1 MSSGQNPAPGRAPMV
16 LVVMG
21 VSGSG
26 KSTVAS
32 RLAERLGWDF
42 VDGDSFHTPEHVAK
56 MRAGHPLDDD
66 DRAPW
71 LAAIGA
77 WIDTQLQRR
86 ASGVVVCSALR
97 RAYRDVLVRGRA
109 GVRIVYLEGDRAVIE
124 GRLARRQ
131 GHFMPAGLLDT
142 QFAILEPPGP
152 EENAVAVGIDG
163 APEAIVATILARLGL
178 GEGAPQP

>member
-1 MSSGQNPAPGRAPMV
+1 MV

-77 WIDTQLQRR
+77 WIDTRLQQR
-86 ASGVVVCSALR
+86 APGVVVCSALR
-97 RAYRDVLVRGRA
+97 RAYRDVLVRGRGA
-109 GVRIVYLEGDRAVIE
+109 VRIVYLEGDRALIE

-152 EENAVAVGIDG
+152 EENAVAARIDA
-163 APEAIVATILARLGL
+163 APDAIVATIVARLGL
-178 GEGAPQP
+178 WEGAPQP

>member
-1 MSSGQNPAPGRAPMV
+1 MASGQNPVPGGTPIV

-32 RLAERLGWDF
+32 RLAEHLGWDF
-42 VDGDSFHTPEHVAK
+42 VDGDSFHSPEHVAK

-77 WIDTQLQRR
+77 WIDTQLQQRR
-86 ASGVVVCSALR
+86 PGVVVCSALR
-97 RAYRDVLVRGRA
+97 RAYRDVLVRGRTD
-109 GVRIVYLEGDRAVIE
+109 VRIVYLEGERALIE
-124 GRLARRQ
+124 ARLARRQ

-142 QFAILEPPGP
+142 QFAILEPPVPG
-152 EENAVAVGIDG
+152 EKALAVSIDA
-163 APEAIVATILARLGL
+163 APEAIVATIVARLGL
-178 GEGAPQP
+178 GEGAPQL

>member
-1 MSSGQNPAPGRAPMV
+1 MSSGQIPVPGGRPTV

-32 RLAERLGWDF
+32 RLAERLDWTF
-42 VDGDSFHTPEHVAK
+42 VDGDSFHSPEHVAK

-86 ASGVVVCSALR
+86 APGVVVCSALR

-109 GVRIVYLEGDRAVIE
+109 GVRIVYLEGDRALIE

-142 QFAILEPPGP
+142 QFAILEPPAA
-152 EENAVAVGIDG
+152 EENAVAVRIDA
-163 APEAIVATILARLGL
+163 APETIVATIVARLGL
-178 GEGAPQP
+178 EEGTPQP

>member
-1 MSSGQNPAPGRAPMV
+1 MSSGQIPASGGRPRV

-32 RLAERLGWDF
+32 RLAERLGWTF
-42 VDGDSFHTPEHVAK
+42 VDGDSFHSPGHVAK

-77 WIDTQLQRR
+77 WIDTQLQQRTP
-86 ASGVVVCSALR
+86 GVVVCSALR
-97 RAYRDVLVRGRA
+97 RAYRDVLVRGREE
-109 GVRIVYLEGDRAVIE
+109 VRIVYLAGDRPLIE

-142 QFAILEPPGP
+142 QFAILEPPAP
-152 EENAVAVGIDG
+152 EENAVAVGIDA
-163 APEAIVATILARLGL
+163 APETIVATIVARLGL